1 MRDSIN
7 YNLNYFIMRMSGTK
21 PMKNTM
27 RKQSPIRFMATN
39 AAMSATKKVSD
50 AVAAVK
56 TKKDATTTKTKTST
70 KVPPTKMKKSG
81 MGKKC

>member
-7 YNLNYFIMRMSGTK
+7 YNLNYFIMKMSGTK

-27 RKQSPIRFMATN
+27 RKKSPNKMMATN
-39 AAMSATKKVSD
+39 AAMGVGKKVSD
-50 AVAAVK
+50 AASAVK
-56 TKKDATTTKTKTST
+56 ASVKSKKDATA
-70 KVPPTKMKKSG
+70 PPAKMKSG